1 MNKFCFLMAGLGFS
15 AASSLFAQGT
25 VPGAV
30 VTGQL
35 TLINTVNV
43 SNVSVQQAFSI
54 QSTSPVTGVDIP
66 PGAGQLVRPSF
77 QSSSI
82 AVNQAVPGKQSLNV
96 SYSFGSGFLGLTH
109 ADQRNASG
117 GNQFSVEPPSQGLA
131 VGDGYVVE
139 GVNNAFQVY
148 TTTGIPLLPAVLST
162 NQVFGLAP
170 AITWSTG
177 VHGPFPTD
185 IRVYYDQVLDRFFV
199 LQRQQDNDALGNL
212 LPSSRIYL
220 AVSQTN
226 DPTATYNIYS
236 MDTTDTFTATGAYNQ
251 DCPCVADYPE
261 IGSDQYGIYITW
273 IEYDSSVTYP
283 RNAII
288 LAISKTAL
296 GSSAFAPPAIKFKIP
311 NGVGYGFAVQPAM
324 TPPGAFYFV
333 ADGGLEYFV
342 SSLAMGGSDDHLV
355 IWAMT
360 NTSTLNGPNPSPSL
374 TDQVVQLGQSP
385 NIFTYNYPPLAYQR
399 PGPTP
404 YGSSFPL
411 PRGLEKI
418 DGGDNRVQSV
428 EYVGG
433 RLYVALETQVTDD
446 NGNSVVG
453 SAYVILAPSFRPQL
467 TPALNA
473 TVVRQG
479 VLYVNNNHLLRPAIA
494 VNAQGKGA
502 MVFTLVGSNY
512 YPTAAYVPISAVS
525 TSSAL
530 QIAGAG
536 AAPEDGFSG
545 YLIYGYARWGD
556 YSAATV
562 ASDGSIWMGT
572 EYINSQPPYRT
583 TEANWGTFL
592 IQYVP

>member
-1 MNKFCFLMAGLGFS
+1 
-15 AASSLFAQGT
+15 
-25 VPGAV
+25 
-30 VTGQL
+30 
-35 TLINTVNV
+35 
-43 SNVSVQQAFSI
+43 
-54 QSTSPVTGVDIP
+54 
-66 PGAGQLVRPSF
+66 
-77 QSSSI
+77 
-82 AVNQAVPGKQSLNV
+82 
-96 SYSFGSGFLGLTH
+96 
-109 ADQRNASG
+109 
-117 GNQFSVEPPSQGLA
+117 
-131 VGDGYVVE
+131 
-139 GVNNAFQVY
+139 
-148 TTTGIPLLPAVLST
+148 
-162 NQVFGLAP
+162 
-170 AITWSTG
+170 
-177 VHGPFPTD
+177 
-185 IRVYYDQVLDRFFV
+185 
-199 LQRQQDNDALGNL
+199 
-212 LPSSRIYL
+212 
-220 AVSQTN
+220 
-226 DPTATYNIYS
+226 
-236 MDTTDTFTATGAYNQ
+236 
-251 DCPCVADYPE
+251 VADYPE

-273 IEYDSSVTYP
+273 NEYDSTVTYP
-283 RNAII
+283 RNAIV

-296 GSSAFAPPAIKFKIP
+296 SSGVSSPTTIRFQIP
-311 NGVGYGFAVQPAM
+311 NGAGYGFAVQPAM

-342 SSLAMGGSDDHLV
+342 SSLALSGGDNHLV

-374 TDQVVQLGQSP
+374 TDQTVQLGQSP
-385 NIFTYNYPPLAYQR
+385 NTLTYTYPPLAYQR

-404 YGSSFPL
+404 YGSSLF
-411 PRGLEKI
+411 RGLETI

-433 RLYVALETQVTDD
+433 RLFVALETQVIDD

-479 VLYVNNNHLLRPAIA
+479 VLYVNNNHLLRPALA
-494 VNAQGKGA
+494 VNAQGNGA
-502 MVFTLVGSNY
+502 MVFTLVGPSY
-512 YPTAAYVPISAVS
+512 YPTAAYVPISVLS
-525 TSSAL
+525 TSSTL
-530 QIAGAG
+530 QIAGSG

-592 IQYVP
+592 MQYVP

>member
-1 MNKFCFLMAGLGFS
+1 MKKFSFVMAGIGLS
-15 AASSLFAQGT
+15 VASSLFAQGT

-43 SNVSVQQAFSI
+43 TQQSLLQAFSI
-54 QSTSPVTGVDIP
+54 QSTPVVTGVDIP
-66 PGAGQLVRPSF
+66 PGAGQLVRPSL

-82 AVNQAVPGKQSLNV
+82 ADTQTVPGRQSLNV

-162 NQVFGLAP
+162 NQVFGLGP
-170 AITWSTG
+170 AINWATG
-177 VHGPFPTD
+177 VYGPFPTD
-185 IRVYYDQVLDRFFV
+185 IRVYYDQVMDRFFV
-199 LQRQQDNDALGNL
+199 LQRQQDNDSLGNL

-236 MDTTDTFTATGAYNQ
+236 MDTTHTYTDSGAFNQ

-261 IGSDQYGIYITW
+261 IGSDQYGIYVTW
-273 IEYDSSVTYP
+273 NEYDSTVTYP
-283 RNAII
+283 RNAIV

-296 GSSAFAPPAIKFKIP
+296 SSGVPSPTTIRFQIP
-311 NGVGYGFAVQPAM
+311 NGAGYGFAVQPAM

-342 SSLAMGGSDDHLV
+342 SSLSQSPGDNHLV

-360 NTSTLNGPNPSPSL
+360 NTSTLNGSNPAPSL
-374 TDQVVQLGQSP
+374 TDQTIQLGQSP
-385 NIFTYNYPPLAYQR
+385 NTLIYSYPPLADQR
-399 PGPTP
+399 PGSLP
-404 YGSSFPL
+404 YAATLVP
-411 PRGLEKI
+411 PRGLEAI

-433 RLYVALETQVTDD
+433 RLYVALETLVTDD

-453 SAYVILAPSFRPQL
+453 SAYVILAPVYRPQL

-479 VLYVNNNHLLRPAIA
+479 VLYVDNNHLLRPAMA
-494 VNAQGKGA
+494 VNAQGNGA
-502 MVFTLVGSNY
+502 MVFTLVGPSY
-512 YPTAAYVPISAVS
+512 FPTAAFVPISLSS
-525 TSSAL
+525 TSSTL

-536 AAPEDGFSG
+536 ADPEDGFSG

-572 EYINSQPPYRT
+572 EYINSQPPFRT
-583 TEANWGTFL
+583 LEANWGTFL